1 MKDFSQ
7 LDLIDPIQK
16 AITAKNYVQPTPI
29 QARAIPPLLEG
40 RDMLGCAQTGTGK
53 TAAFALPV
61 LQRLANEGKPKG
73 RRKVRVLVL
82 SPTRELASQI
92 GVSFAEYG
100 KHLPFRQQTVFG
112 GVSEKPQIR
121 AFNKGVDI
129 LVACPGRLLDL
140 HGRGLVDLSH
150 VDYFILDEA
159 DRMLDMGFVPDV
171 RRILKA
177 LKKDRQNLL
186 FSATMPKS
194 VVKLAKSFLTDPVRV
209 DIAPEKPAVEAID
222 QNVMFVDKSKKSAL
236 LCDLLVDRNVDSTIV
251 FTRTKRRANHLT
263 KKLDKAGFKAAAI
276 HGNKS
281 QNARRRA
288 LKSFQNGK
296 VKILVATD
304 VASRGIDVDT
314 VTHVFNYDLP
324 HEPESYVHRIGRTG
338 RAGRT
343 GSAIAFCDD
352 SEGKKLRA
360 IEKTIGEEIDVDK
373 DHRFHRDNI
382 MSAIRNGGGGSGN
395 GRKKN
400 RKSSNRRRSR
410 GKNKKYRRTR
420 N

>member
-1 MKDFSQ
+1 MLTESAHQERPPQENGIFLKDFSQ

-222 QNVMFVDKSKKSAL
+222 QNVMY
-236 LCDLLVDRNVDSTIV
+236 
-251 FTRTKRRANHLT
+251 RRGLN
-263 KKLDKAGFKAAAI
+263 
-276 HGNKS
+276 
-281 QNARRRA
+281 
-288 LKSFQNGK
+288 
-296 VKILVATD
+296 
-304 VASRGIDVDT
+304 SR
-314 VTHVFNYDLP
+314 
-324 HEPESYVHRIGRTG
+324 
-338 RAGRT
+338 
-343 GSAIAFCDD
+343 C
-352 SEGKKLRA
+352 
-360 IEKTIGEEIDVDK
+360 
-373 DHRFHRDNI
+373 
-382 MSAIRNGGGGSGN
+382 
-395 GRKKN
+395 
-400 RKSSNRRRSR
+400 KSSVKSILR
-410 GKNKKYRRTR
+410 
-420 N
+420 